1 MNPLIRLVK
10 LYELI
15 AKLHD
20 DEVIIMLAYGQ
31 QLLESRPK
39 VPQSE
44 GGDRSL

>member
-15 AKLHD
+15 AKLRD

-39 VPQSE
+39 EAPNANAPAQ
-44 GGDRSL
+44 